1 MGRGGSV
8 DLMRIKAELDLM
20 ATTGEIDWNRFVKV
34 RVRSIAKD
42 AVRKRTREY
51 GNKGLAA
58 SYMALSGM
66 MSRDFQ
72 NVYIIGRKNSEAMS
86 YYNYMLEKLGF
97 SGVSLAPPIPKLTQ
111 FFGSS
116 SSVWLYEPIS
126 NELAS
131 MADDMYM
138 SFVDLSTLAILR
150 GCSLKEYERI
160 SEDALKAIDKSLN
173 ISRSVITA
181 MSSCVSRY
189 DDELYEDM
197 VKTMGI
203 VRSGEKVDL
212 ELRIDRSIRD
222 RLREVK
228 GSKRVSDLVE
238 NIIIE
243 WMMRGNTS
251 GSHDNEDKRRG
262 FSGENGIN
270 PLYKNHEWHKP
281 GE

>member
-1 MGRGGSV
+1 MK
-8 DLMRIKAELDLM
+8 IKAELDLM
-20 ATTGEIDWNRFVKV
+20 SATGEVDWDRFVKV
-34 RVRSIAKD
+34 RVRSVAKD
-42 AVRKRTREY
+42 AVRKRAKEY

-66 MSRDFQ
+66 MSRDFR

-111 FFGSS
+111 FFGGS
-116 SSVWLYEPIS
+116 SSVRLYEPVS
-126 NELAS
+126 NELAN

-138 SFVDLSTLAILR
+138 SFADLSTLAILC
-150 GCSLKEYERI
+150 GCSLKEYERMA
-160 SEDALKAIDKSLN
+160 EDALKVIDKSLD

-189 DDELYEDM
+189 DDGLYEDM
-197 VKTMGI
+197 IKTMGI
-203 VRSGEKVDL
+203 VRSGEKV
-212 ELRIDRSIRD
+212 ELKLHIDRSIRD
-222 RLREVK
+222 KLREVK
-228 GSKRVSDLVE
+228 GSNRISDLVE

-251 GSHDNEDKRRG
+251 GGHDDEGERG
-262 FSGENGIN
+262 PFLG
-270 PLYKNHEWHKP
+270 KNDI
-281 GE
+281 

>member
-1 MGRGGSV
+1 MK
-8 DLMRIKAELDLM
+8 IKAELDLM
-20 ATTGEIDWNRFVKV
+20 STTGEIDWDRFVKV

-42 AVRKRTREY
+42 AVRKRTKEY

-72 NVYIIGRKNSEAMS
+72 NVYVIGRKNSEAMS

-111 FFGSS
+111 FFGSI
-116 SSVWLYEPIS
+116 SSVRLYEPVS

-138 SFVDLSTLAILR
+138 SFADLSTLAILR

-160 SEDALKAIDKSLN
+160 AEDALKTIDKSMN

-203 VRSGEKVDL
+203 VRSGEKV
-212 ELRIDRSIRD
+212 IIKVCVDRSVRD
-222 RLREVK
+222 RLREFK
-228 GSKRVSDLVE
+228 GSNRVSDLVE

-243 WMMRGNTS
+243 WMMRSNTRE
-251 GSHDNEDKRRG
+251 SHDNEDKSG
-262 FSGENGIN
+262 PFSEKNDIKGT
-270 PLYKNHEWHKP
+270 YKNHEWHK
-281 GE
+281 GDE

>member
-1 MGRGGSV
+1 M
-8 DLMRIKAELDLM
+8 MIKAELDLM
-20 ATTGEIDWNRFVKV
+20 STTGEIDWDRFVKV
-34 RVRSIAKD
+34 RVRSIARD
-42 AVRKRTREY
+42 AVRKRAKEY
-51 GNKGLAA
+51 GNRGLAA

-72 NVYIIGRKNSEAMS
+72 NVYITGRKNSEAMS

-111 FFGSS
+111 FFGGI
-116 SSVWLYEPIS
+116 SSVRLYEPVS
-126 NELAS
+126 SELAN

-138 SFVDLSTLAILR
+138 SLADLSTLAILC

-160 SEDALKAIDKSLN
+160 AVDALKTIDRSLN

-203 VRSGEKVDL
+203 VRSGEKV
-212 ELRIDRSIRD
+212 ELKIHIDRSVRD
-222 RLREVK
+222 RLRDVK

-251 GSHDNEDKRRG
+251 GGHDNEDKKSPFLG
-262 FSGENGIN
+262 KNGI
-270 PLYKNHEWHKP
+270 
-281 GE
+281 

>member
-1 MGRGGSV
+1 M
-8 DLMRIKAELDLM
+8 MIKAELDLM
-20 ATTGEIDWNRFVKV
+20 STTGKIDWDRFVKV

-42 AVRKRTREY
+42 AVRKRTKEY

-66 MSRDFQ
+66 MSKDFQ
-72 NVYIIGRKNSEAMS
+72 NVYVIGRKNSEAMS

-97 SGVSLAPPIPKLTQ
+97 SGVRIAPPIPKLTQ
-111 FFGSS
+111 FFGDTST
-116 SSVWLYEPIS
+116 VWLYEPIS
-126 NELAS
+126 GELAS

-138 SFVDLSTLAILR
+138 SLADLSTLAILC

-160 SEDALKAIDKSLN
+160 AGDALKAIDKSLN

-189 DDELYEDM
+189 DDGLYEDM

-203 VRSGEKVDL
+203 VRSGEKVKI
-212 ELRIDRSIRD
+212 RVCIDKSVRD
-222 RLREVK
+222 RLREFK
-228 GSKRVSDLVE
+228 GSNRIGDLVE

-243 WMMRGNTS
+243 WMMRGNTRE
-251 GSHDNEDKRRG
+251 SHDNEDESDT
-262 FSGENGIN
+262 FSEENDIKC
-270 PLYKNHEWHKP
+270 PYKNHEWHKVP
-281 GE
+281 Q